1 MQIFIHFINKI
12 FKTTDKSKG
21 ADTEVLRTRLF
32 FQHHCRKSRK
42 YLFAWSKCSK
52 KYFTEIFLNYLNW
65 FFISFLKNDALACFT
80 PHPKIKVMP

>member
-32 FQHHCRKSRK
+32 FQHITAQNPGNIQLPRQNVQRNI
-42 YLFAWSKCSK
+42 LQ
-52 KYFTEIFLNYLNW
+52 KYF
-65 FFISFLKNDALACFT
+65 
-80 PHPKIKVMP
+80 